1 VRRSDILLVGKI
13 ASRGREN
20 FKRRREII
28 CDQILPFYTHLCY
41 ILSMD
46 EEIKGLLKE
55 NLSLSK
61 ENNQLLKKVRN
72 FQRWSQITRFLYWFV
87 IIGIAVGAFY
97 FIQPYLGGVLNLYTG
112 GVSDINSVKDINKTL
127 SVENWRDLIKDVNQ

>member
-1 VRRSDILLVGKI
+1 
-13 ASRGREN
+13 
-20 FKRRREII
+20 
-28 CDQILPFYTHLCY
+28 
-41 ILSMD
+41 MD